1 MNGTLL
7 DTIKDENVADPII
20 NINIQERKKEI
31 DDKYKAEMADLTRTY
46 NVYIDKMRRLV
57 DIQDAG
63 VDFTSEIKDGS
74 VNDRHEE
81 PAT

>member
-1 MNGTLL
+1 MFE
-7 DTIKDENVADPII
+7 TITTRLVDNLNYCDLYK
-20 NINIQERKKEI
+20 KKEI